1 LENQKLQ
8 KLCKEGQL
16 DAVYEKLKLMLEKGV
31 HLSTHARDTFIKSVA
46 TGKLEIAHI
55 FIIYYHSACNI
66 KTFSPMNLV
75 ASVGQYIIYVW
86 AGV

>member
-46 TGKLEIAHI
+46 TGKLEIAHELLE
-55 FIIYYHSACNI
+55 
-66 KTFSPMNLV
+66 KTQRVHEINRT
-75 ASVGQYIIYVW
+75 
-86 AGV
+86 